1 MEGSAKTVMTRQ
13 DISREITRSELP
25 ISKIIQGAWRLFSE
39 RWIWYLLLTVL
50 VFFPSTLVVQ
60 YAAGLINPETAEIQ
74 DLIKVYMAVILMS
87 FVWII
92 GTLVSAVMVNAQ
104 LRDEPFSFGTAFYK
118 GICAWPKAIATVL
131 LLMAI
136 LIGIAMAGMLAV
148 TILPLLAVP
157 FITALLIGSVVFS
170 AALYFAAITA
180 ALRKKMFMD
189 NLKYVVYILRGHFGK
204 SIGLFMLLFL
214 GSLFVSY
221 GVGVLEE
228 PLLALIANSS
238 VRWIVQSFLDSLL
251 SITNI
256 FMFIGLTI
264 YFLNLESIRLEE
276 EAARAEADRL
286 PLP

>member
-1 MEGSAKTVMTRQ
+1 MTRQ

-238 VRWIVQSFLDSLL
+238 VRWIVQSFLESLL

>member
-1 MEGSAKTVMTRQ
+1 MLTRQ

-25 ISKIIQGAWRLFSE
+25 ISKVIQGAWRLFSE
-39 RWIWYLLLTVL
+39 RWFWYLLLSIL

-60 YAAGLINPETAEIQ
+60 YTAGLVNPETVEIQ
-74 DLIKVYMAVILMS
+74 ELLKVYMAVILMS

-92 GTLVSAVMVNAQ
+92 GTLVSAVMVSTQ
-104 LRDEPFSFGTAFYK
+104 LRDEPFSFGTAFYR
-118 GICAWPKAIATVL
+118 GICAWPRAIATVL

-136 LIGIAMAGMLAV
+136 LVGVAMAGMLAV

-170 AALYFAAITA
+170 AGLYFAAIAA

-189 NLKYVVYILRGHFGK
+189 NVRYVVYILRGHFGK

-214 GSLFVSY
+214 GGLFISY

-251 SITNI
+251 SVTNI
-256 FMFIGLTI
+256 FMFIALTI

-276 EAARAEADRL
+276 EAARAQADRL
-286 PLP
+286 PMP

>member
-1 MEGSAKTVMTRQ
+1 MMTRQ

-251 SITNI
+251 SNTNI
-256 FMFIGLTI
+256 FIFIGLTI

>member
-1 MEGSAKTVMTRQ
+1 MMTRQ

-60 YAAGLINPETAEIQ
+60 YTAGLINPETAEIQ

-136 LIGIAMAGMLAV
+136 LIGIAMVGMLAV

-157 FITALLIGSVVFS
+157 YITALLIGSAVLS

>member
-1 MEGSAKTVMTRQ
+1 MMTRQ
-13 DISREITRSELP
+13 DVSREITRSELP

-60 YAAGLINPETAEIQ
+60 YAAGLINPETVEIQ
-74 DLIKVYMAVILMS
+74 ELIKVYMAVILMS

-148 TILPLLAVP
+148 TIMPLLAVP

-170 AALYFAAITA
+170 AALYFSAITA

-228 PLLALIANSS
+228 PLIALIANSS
-238 VRWIVQSFLDSLL
+238 VRWIVQSLLDSLL

-276 EAARAEADRL
+276 EAARAQADRL

>member
-1 MEGSAKTVMTRQ
+1 MMTRQ

-50 VFFPSTLVVQ
+50 VFFPSTLVVH

>member
-1 MEGSAKTVMTRQ
+1 MMTRQ

-60 YAAGLINPETAEIQ
+60 YAAGLINPENAEIQ

>member
-1 MEGSAKTVMTRQ
+1 MMTRQ

-60 YAAGLINPETAEIQ
+60 YTAGLINPETAEIQ

-136 LIGIAMAGMLAV
+136 LIGIAMVGMLAV

-286 PLP
+286 PVP

>member
-1 MEGSAKTVMTRQ
+1 MMTRQ

-25 ISKIIQGAWRLFSE
+25 ISKVIQGAWRLFSE
-39 RWIWYLLLTVL
+39 RWFWYLLLSIL

-60 YAAGLINPETAEIQ
+60 YTAGLVNPETVEIQ
-74 DLIKVYMAVILMS
+74 ELLKVYMAVILMS

-92 GTLVSAVMVNAQ
+92 GTLVSAVMVSTQ
-104 LRDEPFSFGTAFYK
+104 LRDEPFSFGTAFYR
-118 GICAWPKAIATVL
+118 GICAWPRAIATVL

-136 LIGIAMAGMLAV
+136 LVGVAMAGMLAV

-170 AALYFAAITA
+170 AGLYFAAIAA

-189 NLKYVVYILRGHFGK
+189 NVRYVVYILRGHFGK

-214 GSLFVSY
+214 GGLFISY

-251 SITNI
+251 SVTNI
-256 FMFIGLTI
+256 FMFIALTI

-276 EAARAEADRL
+276 EAARAQADRL
-286 PLP
+286 PMP

>member
-1 MEGSAKTVMTRQ
+1 MTRQ

-60 YAAGLINPETAEIQ
+60 YTAGLINPETAEIQ

-92 GTLVSAVMVNAQ
+92 GTLVAAVMVNAQ

-136 LIGIAMAGMLAV
+136 LIGIAMVGMLAV

>member
-1 MEGSAKTVMTRQ
+1 MMTRQ

>member
-1 MEGSAKTVMTRQ
+1 MTRQ

>member
-1 MEGSAKTVMTRQ
+1 MMTRQ

-25 ISKIIQGAWRLFSE
+25 ISKIIQGAWKLFSE

>member
-1 MEGSAKTVMTRQ
+1 MTRQ

-60 YAAGLINPETAEIQ
+60 YTAGLINPETAEIQ

-136 LIGIAMAGMLAV
+136 LIGIAMVGMLAV

>member
-1 MEGSAKTVMTRQ
+1 MMTRQ

-60 YAAGLINPETAEIQ
+60 YTAGLINPETAEIQ

-131 LLMAI
+131 
-136 LIGIAMAGMLAV
+136 
-148 TILPLLAVP
+148 
-157 FITALLIGSVVFS
+157 
-170 AALYFAAITA
+170 
-180 ALRKKMFMD
+180 
-189 NLKYVVYILRGHFGK
+189 
-204 SIGLFMLLFL
+204 
-214 GSLFVSY
+214 
-221 GVGVLEE
+221 
-228 PLLALIANSS
+228 
-238 VRWIVQSFLDSLL
+238 
-251 SITNI
+251 
-256 FMFIGLTI
+256 
-264 YFLNLESIRLEE
+264 
-276 EAARAEADRL
+276 
-286 PLP
+286 

>member
-1 MEGSAKTVMTRQ
+1 MMTRQ
-13 DISREITRSELP
+13 DISREITGSELP

-60 YAAGLINPETAEIQ
+60 YTAGLINPETAEIQ

-136 LIGIAMAGMLAV
+136 LIGIAMVGMLAV

>member
-1 MEGSAKTVMTRQ
+1 MMTRQ

-60 YAAGLINPETAEIQ
+60 YTAGLINPETAEIQ

-136 LIGIAMAGMLAV
+136 LIGIAMVGMLAV

-157 FITALLIGSVVFS
+157 YITALLIGSAVLS

-180 ALRKKMFMD
+180 ALRKQMFMD

>member
-1 MEGSAKTVMTRQ
+1 MTRQ

-204 SIGLFMLLFL
+204 SIGLLMLLFL

>member
-1 MEGSAKTVMTRQ
+1 MTRQ

-25 ISKIIQGAWRLFSE
+25 ISKVIQGAWRLFSE
-39 RWIWYLLLTVL
+39 RWFWYLLLSIL

-60 YAAGLINPETAEIQ
+60 YTAGLVNPETVEIQ
-74 DLIKVYMAVILMS
+74 ELLKVNMAVILMS
-87 FVWII
+87 FVWFI
-92 GTLVSAVMVNAQ
+92 GTLVSAVMVSTQ
-104 LRDEPFSFGTAFYK
+104 LRDEPFSFGTAFYR
-118 GICAWPKAIATVL
+118 GICAWPRAIATVL

-136 LIGIAMAGMLAV
+136 LVGVAMAGMLAV

-170 AALYFAAITA
+170 AGLYFAAIAA

-189 NLKYVVYILRGHFGK
+189 NVRYVVYILRGHFGK

-214 GSLFVSY
+214 GGLFISY

-251 SITNI
+251 SVTNI
-256 FMFIGLTI
+256 FMFIALTI

-276 EAARAEADRL
+276 EAARAQADRL
-286 PLP
+286 PMP

>member
-1 MEGSAKTVMTRQ
+1 MTRQ

-25 ISKIIQGAWRLFSE
+25 ISKVIQGAWRLFSE
-39 RWIWYLLLTVL
+39 RWFWYLLLSIL

-60 YAAGLINPETAEIQ
+60 YTAGLVNPETVEIQ
-74 DLIKVYMAVILMS
+74 ELLKVYMAVILMS

-92 GTLVSAVMVNAQ
+92 GTLVSAVMVSTQ
-104 LRDEPFSFGTAFYK
+104 LRDEPFSFGTAFYR
-118 GICAWPKAIATVL
+118 GICAWPRAIATVL

-136 LIGIAMAGMLAV
+136 LVGVARAGMLAV

-170 AALYFAAITA
+170 AGLYFAAIAA

-189 NLKYVVYILRGHFGK
+189 NVRYVVYILRGHFGK

-214 GSLFVSY
+214 GGLFISY

-251 SITNI
+251 SVTNI
-256 FMFIGLTI
+256 FMFIALTI

-276 EAARAEADRL
+276 EAARAQADRL
-286 PLP
+286 PMP

>member
-1 MEGSAKTVMTRQ
+1 MMTRQ

-25 ISKIIQGAWRLFSE
+25 ISKVIQGAWRLFSE
-39 RWIWYLLLTVL
+39 RWFWYLLLSIL

-60 YAAGLINPETAEIQ
+60 YTAGLVNPETVEIQ
-74 DLIKVYMAVILMS
+74 ELLKVYMAVILMS

-92 GTLVSAVMVNAQ
+92 GTLVSAVMVSTQ
-104 LRDEPFSFGTAFYK
+104 LRDEPFSFGTAFYR
-118 GICAWPKAIATVL
+118 GICAWPRAIATVL

-136 LIGIAMAGMLAV
+136 LVGGAIAGILSF

-170 AALYFAAITA
+170 AGLYFAAIAA

-189 NLKYVVYILRGHFGK
+189 NVRYVVYILRGHFGK

-214 GSLFVSY
+214 GGLFISY

-251 SITNI
+251 SVTNI
-256 FMFIGLTI
+256 FMFIALTI

-276 EAARAEADRL
+276 EAARAQADRL
-286 PLP
+286 PMP

>member
-1 MEGSAKTVMTRQ
+1 MMTRQ

-25 ISKIIQGAWRLFSE
+25 ISKVIQGAWRLFSE
-39 RWIWYLLLTVL
+39 RWFWYLLLSIL

-60 YAAGLINPETAEIQ
+60 YTAGLVNPETVEIQ
-74 DLIKVYMAVILMS
+74 ELLKVYMAVILMS

-92 GTLVSAVMVNAQ
+92 GTLVSAVMVSTQ
-104 LRDEPFSFGTAFYK
+104 LRDEPFSFGTAFYR
-118 GICAWPKAIATVL
+118 GICAWPRAIATVL

-136 LIGIAMAGMLAV
+136 LVGVAMAGMLAV

-170 AALYFAAITA
+170 AGLYFAAIAA

-189 NLKYVVYILRGHFGK
+189 NVRYVVYILRGHFGK

-214 GSLFVSY
+214 GGLFISY

-251 SITNI
+251 SVTNI
-256 FMFIGLTI
+256 FMFIALTI

-276 EAARAEADRL
+276 EAARAQADRL
-286 PLP
+286 PRP

>member
-1 MEGSAKTVMTRQ
+1 MMTRQ

-264 YFLNLESIRLEE
+264 YFLNLDSIRLEE

>member
-1 MEGSAKTVMTRQ
+1 
-13 DISREITRSELP
+13 
-25 ISKIIQGAWRLFSE
+25 
-39 RWIWYLLLTVL
+39 
-50 VFFPSTLVVQ
+50 
-60 YAAGLINPETAEIQ
+60 
-74 DLIKVYMAVILMS
+74 
-87 FVWII
+87 
-92 GTLVSAVMVNAQ
+92 
-104 LRDEPFSFGTAFYK
+104 
-118 GICAWPKAIATVL
+118 
-131 LLMAI
+131 
-136 LIGIAMAGMLAV
+136 
-148 TILPLLAVP
+148 
-157 FITALLIGSVVFS
+157 
-170 AALYFAAITA
+170 
-180 ALRKKMFMD
+180 
-189 NLKYVVYILRGHFGK
+189 
-204 SIGLFMLLFL
+204 MLLFL

>member
-1 MEGSAKTVMTRQ
+1 MMTRQ

-60 YAAGLINPETAEIQ
+60 YTAGLINPETAEIQ

-136 LIGIAMAGMLAV
+136 LIGIAMVGMLAV

>member
-1 MEGSAKTVMTRQ
+1 MMTRQ

-238 VRWIVQSFLDSLL
+238 VRWIVQSFVDSRL

>member
-1 MEGSAKTVMTRQ
+1 
-13 DISREITRSELP
+13 
-25 ISKIIQGAWRLFSE
+25 LFSE

>member
-1 MEGSAKTVMTRQ
+1 MMTRQ

-157 FITALLIGSVVFS
+157 FITALLIGPVVFG
-170 AALYFAAITA
+170 AALFFAAITA